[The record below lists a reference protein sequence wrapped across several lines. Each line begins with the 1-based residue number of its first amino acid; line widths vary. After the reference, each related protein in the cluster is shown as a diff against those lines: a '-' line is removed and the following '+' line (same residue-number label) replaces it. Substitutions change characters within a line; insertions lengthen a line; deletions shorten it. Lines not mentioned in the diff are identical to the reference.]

1 MQSEHWLR
9 ILLSLANGQNEAGCH
24 GSVTNP
30 VRSSDTFLEFA
41 LKTSFISLADN
52 MKRTVMFLS
61 RNRFTDDHAAASL
74 ASAPLYDNGQFLRK
88 TWHPSEKN
96 SSTLQRAF
104 LPLLGGTGKKRS
116 ACRHDRRFQKAAV
129 IRLCPNNPLCFPAI
143 TGRCRPLRPAAA
155 RAGRTP
161 DRVRPAAAR
170 SRRDSAAWH
179 PLLCGWTA
187 PRKTVF

>member
-1 MQSEHWLR
+1 VYIAVLLSVLKKFGGLLQSEHWLK

-74 ASAPLYDNGQFLRK
+74 TSAPLHDNGQFLRK
-88 TWHPSEKN
+88 TW
-96 SSTLQRAF
+96 
-104 LPLLGGTGKKRS
+104 
-116 ACRHDRRFQKAAV
+116 
-129 IRLCPNNPLCFPAI
+129 
-143 TGRCRPLRPAAA
+143 
-155 RAGRTP
+155 
-161 DRVRPAAAR
+161 
-170 SRRDSAAWH
+170 
-179 PLLCGWTA
+179 
-187 PRKTVF
+187 